1 MKNALILAVT
11 VYAQLTDAVQ
21 SKLKSLATW
30 EISKQ
35 LVLVKD
41 QITFMPHGGW

>member
-21 SKLKSLATW
+21 SKLKSLANW

-35 LVLVKD
+35 LVNGSDEPKAL
-41 QITFMPHGGW
+41 